1 MKKLLLTIILTMMMG
16 TLTAQANEF
25 PYLTFETTNG
35 AKVSVAVESLK
46 LTISGTTL
54 TVGSQSFTLS
64 NLSKM
69 YFSTTDE
76 TNGSIDAIDDFSIDD
91 SLLENAEIFDLNGRK
106 VVKGST
112 SVSKLPRGV
121 YIVKTN
127 EKTCKITVK

>member
-1 MKKLLLTIILTMMMG
+1 MKKNLLTYILAMMIGTM
-16 TLTAQANEF
+16 TAQADEF

-35 AKVSVAVESLK
+35 TKVSVVVESLK
-46 LTISGTTL
+46 LSISGTTL

-76 TNGSIDAIDDFSIDD
+76 TNGVVDAIDDLSTDM
-91 SLLENAEIFDLNGRK
+91 SLLENTEIYDLNGRIVTQGK
-106 VVKGST
+106 T
-112 SVSKLPRGV
+112 SKSKLPRGV

-127 EKTCKITVK
+127 EKNCKIAVK

>member
-1 MKKLLLTIILTMMMG
+1 MMMG
-16 TLTAQANEF
+16 TMTAQADEF

-35 AKVSVAVESLK
+35 AKVSVAVESLR
-46 LTISGTTL
+46 LTINGTTL

-76 TNGSIDAIDDFSIDD
+76 TNGVVDTIDDLSTDK
-91 SLLENAEIFDLNGRK
+91 SLLENAEIYDLNGRIVTQGK
-106 VVKGST
+106 ASK
-112 SVSKLPRGV
+112 SKLPRGV

-127 EKTCKITVK
+127 EKNCIIAVK

>member
-1 MKKLLLTIILTMMMG
+1 MMMG
-16 TLTAQANEF
+16 TMTAQADEF

-35 AKVSVAVESLK
+35 TKVSVVVESLK
-46 LTISGTTL
+46 LSISGTTL

-76 TNGSIDAIDDFSIDD
+76 TNGVVDTIDDLSTDK
-91 SLLENAEIFDLNGRK
+91 SLLENAEIYDLNGRIVTQGK
-106 VVKGST
+106 ASK
-112 SVSKLPRGV
+112 SKLPRGV

-127 EKTCKITVK
+127 EKNCIIAVK